1 MLDTAQNSLDII
13 LRDIFL
19 FNLLMLSI
27 VFVGIL
33 VNIIFFIRLGIR
45 CLQLQ
50 WSTKEYI
57 KGIVILYLKTV
68 PPNG

>member
-57 KGIVILYLKTV
+57 KRIVILYLKTV
-68 PPNG
+68 SSNG